1 MSCWRSLWPDDVKW
15 PEVPPP
21 GHHAWTRLLL
31 ACLHLTSRWYIS
43 YYICCGSGGPSL
55 HNGRERSCGGPS
67 TIGVAQQPVDARGIA
82 DAVHECGS
90 LPTKALLI
98 ALCET
103 SELSHLNSSSAF
115 PHWLIVLF
123 APNGRSIR
131 AARYG
136 TSVLESK
143 LNSNGSVPKRAAVLL
158 VAAPEIVLRLPWP
171 SGR

>member
-1 MSCWRSLWPDDVKW
+1 MPPDDVRW

-21 GHHAWTRLLL
+21 GLGEWTRLIL
-31 ACLHLTSRWYIS
+31 ACLSFFSCQCSTHHH
-43 YYICCGSGGPSL
+43 CVGADGGPSL
-55 HNGRERSCGGPS
+55 HNSRERTRGDPS
-67 TIGVAQQPVDARGIA
+67 TVGTAQQPVDARGIA

-103 SELSHLNSSSAF
+103 SELPHLISSSAF
-115 PHWLIVLF
+115 PRWRIVLF